1 MPGPGHRRVFGCRR
15 AAGGHRIRPP
25 GPPPQSPFYGSPPPA
40 CPGVPPP
47 SSPGFFQLNDLRQD
61 GQDWFGNASAFRGGG
76 VPFNANYYWSTNIS
90 QSGRQINPN
99 PSKKEIFRRILY
111 RHQSKSI
118 QISLISPNQGHRHL
132 SSFGDIYT
140 VYTTECLSLT

>member
-47 SSPGFFQLNDLRQD
+47 SSPGFFQLNDVRQD
-61 GQDWFGNASAFRGGG
+61 GPDWFGNASAFRGGG
-76 VPFNANYYWSTNIS
+76 VPFNANYYWSPNVS
-90 QSGRQINPN
+90 QSGRQISPN
-99 PSKKEIFRRILY
+99 SHKKDIIMKIFRRIFY
-111 RHQSKSI
+111 RHHSTSAY
-118 QISLISPNQGHRHL
+118 SL
-132 SSFGDIYT
+132 
-140 VYTTECLSLT
+140 